1 MKTTIALP
9 VAALLT
15 KLWSIDSFVLA
26 TPHSRKASINH
37 LAKQKKIQRKYS
49 NRDAMYEIEH
59 LLEEYQKSPT
69 KDLFDIATPL
79 QEFALHYDTA
89 TSDEK
94 RSEIL
99 KCIDQEMNI
108 LSELMALLKSL
119 SNHLKNGDD
128 YLLEDKE
135 ILEMKN
141 KLLKELQFLDGHQ
154 VSGLKDEIMTSI
166 AEQEELQ
173 DEFMEEKMKKDTV
186 DDNWSHDYTAWIGY

>member
-1 MKTTIALP
+1 MKTSITLS

-15 KLWSIDSFVLA
+15 KFWSIDAFVIA
-26 TPHSRKASINH
+26 TPHSRKAIE
-37 LAKQKKIQRKYS
+37 RKYS
-49 NRDAMYEIEH
+49 NRDAMYDIEH

-69 KDLFDIATPL
+69 KDLLDIATPL

-94 RSEIL
+94 RFEIL
-99 KCIDQEMNI
+99 KCIEQEMNV
-108 LSELMALLKSL
+108 LSEHMALLKSL

-135 ILEMKN
+135 ILEMKH

-173 DEFMEEKMKKDTV
+173 DEFMEEKMKKDNV
-186 DDNWSHDYTAWIGY
+186 EDDWSQDYTAWMGY

>member
-1 MKTTIALP
+1 MKTSITLS

-15 KLWSIDSFVLA
+15 KLCSIEAFVLA
-26 TPHSRKASINH
+26 TPHSKKASINH
-37 LAKQKKIQRKYS
+37 LAKQKKTEMKYS
-49 NRDAMYEIEH
+49 NRDAMYDIEH

-94 RSEIL
+94 RCEIL

-108 LSELMALLKSL
+108 LSEQMALLKSL
-119 SNHLKNGDD
+119 SNHLKNGDE

-186 DDNWSHDYTAWIGY
+186 DDEWSHDYTAWMGY

>member
-1 MKTTIALP
+1 MKTSITLS

-15 KLWSIDSFVLA
+15 ELWSIDAFVLA
-26 TPHSRKASINH
+26 TPHSRKASVK
-37 LAKQKKIQRKYS
+37 LAKQKKIERKYS
-49 NRDAMYEIEH
+49 NRDAMYDIEH

-108 LSELMALLKSL
+108 LSEHMALLKSL

-141 KLLKELQFLDGHQ
+141 KLLKELKFLNGKQ

-166 AEQEELQ
+166 ADQEELQ
-173 DEFMEEKMKKDTV
+173 DEFMVEKMKKNTV
-186 DDNWSHDYTAWIGY
+186 DDDWSHDYTAWMGY